1 VGEAGAILM
10 IAGQRRQQSGMTVD
24 YMDVMRQAI
33 ENERWKVLREV
44 VDILAEVRTE
54 KCIEYR
60 THDATFYKDEVLE
73 RLRELEPQ

>member
-1 VGEAGAILM
+1 M

-44 VDILAEVRTE
+44 RDAIDAVPTTRSTDKYPYSELRDADKYHDDLIKEIRR
-54 KCIEYR
+54 IEERYR
-60 THDATFYKDEVLE
+60 
-73 RLRELEPQ
+73 Q

>member
-1 VGEAGAILM
+1 M

-44 VDILAEVRTE
+44 VDILAEVETT
-54 KCIEYR
+54 KYIDYR
-60 THDATFYKDEVLE
+60 PHYADFYKNEVLE
-73 RLRELEPQ
+73 RLRELQPQ